1 LTAARRLAGLLCAVV
16 VCHAA
21 RVIAA
26 EPPLQDL
33 ARQHVAA
40 GQGVYAVAGDGTVLV
55 AQAENRAVH
64 PASVTKIATALALL
78 EQLGPQ
84 YRFTTRVRGA
94 RPGQDGVVEGNL
106 VVEATGDPFFVDEG
120 AFLLLQR
127 LRALGVRRVT
137 GSVVVAGPLLF
148 DWQPDPDGKHLRR
161 VLGGQE
167 GAEAWAAVSS
177 GAAATPLSEAALHF
191 DGHGGTSATGE
202 TLAVHRSPPLL
213 HVVKVLGGY
222 SNNVFH
228 YASDAIGGPVAVQ
241 RIARLRVPNEMRE
254 EIVIE
259 NGAGA
264 GTTNRISPRAAVAL
278 LDALAEEL
286 AKSSHGL
293 TDALPVSGIDPG
305 TLQDRF
311 PETRGF
317 VVGKTGTFGS
327 VGASALAGALRTK
340 RYGTVRFAVLN
351 HGIAVPEARAMQDAF
366 VRALIAATD
375 AQAWPYATPTRPAYL
390 DAEVE

>member
-1 LTAARRLAGLLCAVV
+1 LTAVRRLAGALCVV
-16 VCHAA
+16 VACHAA
-21 RVIAA
+21 RSFAS
-26 EPPLQDL
+26 EPPLQAL

-55 AQAENRAVH
+55 AQAADRAVH
-64 PASVTKIATALALL
+64 PASVTKVATALALL
-78 EQLGPQ
+78 EKLGPQ

-94 RPGQDGVVEGNL
+94 RPGPDGVVQGNL

-137 GSVVVAGPLLF
+137 GSLLVTGPLLF
-148 DWQPDPDGKHLRR
+148 DWQPDPEGRHLSR

-167 GAEAWAAVSS
+167 GAEAWAAVST
-177 GAAATPLSEAALHF
+177 GAAAIPLSQAALQF
-191 DGHGGTSATGE
+191 DGHGGDSAAGE

-241 RIARLRVPNEMRE
+241 SVARAHVPSAMRD

-264 GTTNRISPRAAVAL
+264 GTTNRISPRAAVTL

-286 AKSSHGL
+286 AKSGHGL

-311 PETRGF
+311 LEMPGF

-351 HGIAVPEARAMQDAF
+351 HGVPVPEARAMQDAF
-366 VRALIAATD
+366 VRALIAASD
-375 AQAWPYATPTRPAYL
+375 AQAWPYTTPTRPAYL